1 MRIQGKK
8 VWIAGQFMAAQLE
21 IAAGKILEITPY
33 SEEKADIDYGDTRF
47 CPVLLT
53 FTPTGPTALTP
64 TTVTQMGFACG

>member
-33 SEEKADIDYGDTRF
+33 SE
-47 CPVLLT
+47 
-53 FTPTGPTALTP
+53 
-64 TTVTQMGFACG
+64 